1 MEWLDENRSDYD
13 FAKDDILNMTQALI
27 DSLAEFD
34 LGIVSDKEIQSDL
47 IKEKIVDYFKTV
59 KPLVDFLNVAIE
71 E

>member
-47 IKEKIVDYFKTV
+47 ILEKIVDYFKTV